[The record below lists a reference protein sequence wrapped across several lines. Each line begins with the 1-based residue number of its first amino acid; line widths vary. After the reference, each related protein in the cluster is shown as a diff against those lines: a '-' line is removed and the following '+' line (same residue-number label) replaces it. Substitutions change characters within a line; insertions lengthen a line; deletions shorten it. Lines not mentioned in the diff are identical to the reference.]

1 RGSTATF
8 SFTEEVTLTG
18 LMYYPGLNTGEYD
31 IQVSPD
37 GTLWYGLWAE
47 TGEDGSV
54 TSHYWADITGY
65 APGFALPQH
74 YVDLYKWLEITP
86 ADSIQAKYVRLTARP
101 DGGKDWLELG
111 ELAFYDEN
119 GALISADQIT
129 AEGLAQPLFDEAD
142 SIPDAP
148 SWFNST
154 YFDEIYHARTAEE
167 HIRGISPYEISH
179 PPLGKLILGLGIRM
193 FGMTPFG
200 WRFMGTLFGVLM
212 LPLLYL
218 FIKNLFGK
226 TNLALCGTALFAF
239 DFMHL
244 TQTRIA
250 TIDTYGVFFI
260 LAMYYFMYRY
270 LSLPAGSSFRAGA
283 LPLALSGLMWGLGAA
298 SKWTVIYGAAGLAV
312 LYFLG
317 LFFKWRDW
325 PREENAPAFA
335 PWLVKTLLFSVLC
348 FVLLPAAIYTAAYL
362 PYAAARNNLTLG
374 GIVKV
379 MLENQKYMFTYHKGV
394 MDTHPYSS
402 RWYQWIVDGRPIL
415 YYLDGDSRSLEG
427 LKSAFGAFSN
437 PIVCWAGL
445 LSMLS
450 VGVQAVR
457 RRCGKALFIVVGYL
471 SQLVPWMFIGRT
483 TFEYHY
489 FPSILFLVLAIAYL
503 MQDLLARGR
512 KADRQV
518 VYALTGSAVFCYAAF
533 YPVLTGIFVPTWYT
547 TNLLQWLP
555 SWPF

>member
-1 RGSTATF
+1 MSTLAQYITPTLLLPLAVLAAIFCFFGYYYRALLPRRGTVDWVRQQSAAPPKRAFPSKLHPMERKDALPLLLLTAVYALTAFWNLGSLTNPQSFCHLTRGSTATF

-54 TSHYWADITGY
+54 ASHYWADITGY

-86 ADSIQAKYVRLTARP
+86 TDSIRAKYVRLTARP

-260 LAMYYFMYRY
+260 LAMYYFM
-270 LSLPAGSSFRAGA
+270 
-283 LPLALSGLMWGLGAA
+283 
-298 SKWTVIYGAAGLAV
+298 
-312 LYFLG
+312 
-317 LFFKWRDW
+317 
-325 PREENAPAFA
+325 
-335 PWLVKTLLFSVLC
+335 
-348 FVLLPAAIYTAAYL
+348 
-362 PYAAARNNLTLG
+362 
-374 GIVKV
+374 
-379 MLENQKYMFTYHKGV
+379 
-394 MDTHPYSS
+394 
-402 RWYQWIVDGRPIL
+402 
-415 YYLDGDSRSLEG
+415 
-427 LKSAFGAFSN
+427 
-437 PIVCWAGL
+437 
-445 LSMLS
+445 
-450 VGVQAVR
+450 
-457 RRCGKALFIVVGYL
+457 
-471 SQLVPWMFIGRT
+471 
-483 TFEYHY
+483 
-489 FPSILFLVLAIAYL
+489 
-503 MQDLLARGR
+503 
-512 KADRQV
+512 
-518 VYALTGSAVFCYAAF
+518 
-533 YPVLTGIFVPTWYT
+533 
-547 TNLLQWLP
+547 
-555 SWPF
+555 